1 LIVYLDASALLK
13 LFLVEEGSAEVER
26 IWDQADRLTTS
37 RVTFPEARSALA
49 AGQRSGRIG
58 QADLAVAVRELRR
71 RWGEVNIIEL
81 DEGLGEAAGDLAE
94 RHAMR
99 ALDAIHLAS
108 ALAGGKRVVVATW
121 DDRLAQAAR
130 EAGLAL
136 AP

>member
-26 IWDQADRLTTS
+26 IWDEADRLTTS

-49 AGQRSGRIG
+49 AGRRSGRIDSS
-58 QADLAVAVRELRR
+58 DLTVATRELRR
-71 RWGEVNIIEL
+71 RWGEFNVVEL

-94 RHAMR
+94 RHALR
-99 ALDAIHLAS
+99 ALDAVHLAS
-108 ALAGGKRVVVATW
+108 ALAGGRRVLVATW
-121 DDRLAQAAR
+121 DDRLAHSAR
-130 EAGLAL
+130 QAGLAV